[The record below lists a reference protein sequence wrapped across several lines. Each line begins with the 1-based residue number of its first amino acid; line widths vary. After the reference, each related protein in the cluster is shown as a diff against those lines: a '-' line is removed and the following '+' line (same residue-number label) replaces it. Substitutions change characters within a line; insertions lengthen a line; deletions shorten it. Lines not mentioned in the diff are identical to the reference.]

1 MFKLLNSTT
10 YEGKQYTIDDVKG
23 FIPNETKGLPE
34 GFYGGRVTQLAK
46 TDVNGLY
53 LCMENMKVIDMI
65 IVEDELD
72 KVVDAEITLPYDEI
86 IEEAIY
92 EEMTNKELTTIL
104 EGRGIE
110 VPKRATKNDLI
121 DLLKVVE

>member
-1 MFKLLNSTT
+1 MNSTV
-10 YEGKQYTIDDVKG
+10 YEGKQYVLEDVRG
-23 FIPNETKGLPE
+23 FIPKESKGIPE

-46 TDVNGLY
+46 TDVEGVY

-72 KVVDAEITLPYDEI
+72 RAVEVDTETTLPYDEV

-92 EEMTNKELTTIL
+92 EEMTNKELITIL